1 MNKKEIA
8 GKRFCRKIAAAMTAA
23 LLAVMLL
30 TAFPM
35 DTVRAAGNIK
45 NSLQLQ
51 ISGKK
56 VTKKTYRMGQGTKKR
71 LKVTGQK
78 IKSATFHSSKKS
90 VASVSKSGVIRAKT
104 EGTARITVVVKTGK
118 SGGKQRK
125 KTVWMKV
132 RVVKSPNSDVAEKP
146 NETEIPSATDRP
158 ANIVVPTVSP
168 GITNTSNP
176 TAVPT
181 LPASST
187 PPAVDK
193 PSSGGGKILIAYFTR
208 SGNTQT
214 LADSIQQKTGGTVF
228 RIETVR
234 TYSEDY
240 SEILSEALQ
249 EKNEN
254 ARPELKTSVDN
265 MAEYETVFVGYP
277 IWHGDTPMAVRT
289 FLESYDFTGKK
300 VIPFCSSGSS
310 SPETSY
316 ASVRASAAGA
326 EVLNG
331 FWTRG
336 ADAANAADEVN
347 QWIDGLGILQK
358 SEEET
363 MADKIHI
370 TAGGTTFTAVL
381 AENSSAEALKEL
393 LSGGPLTIHMSD
405 YGNMEKVG
413 PLGTSLPRNDEPI
426 VTEPGDIILY
436 QGNSFVI
443 YYDTNTWN
451 FTRIGKIES
460 VTKEQLLSAFG
471 SGDVTVT
478 ISLFQEH

>member
-1 MNKKEIA
+1 MNKKEVA
-8 GKRFCRKIAAAMTAA
+8 EKRFCRKIAAAMTAV
-23 LLAVMLL
+23 LMAVMLL
-30 TAFPM
+30 PAFPM

-56 VTKKTYRMGQGTKKR
+56 VTKKTYRMGQGTKKK

-90 VASVSKSGVIRAKT
+90 VASVSKSGVIHAKK
-104 EGTARITVVVKTGK
+104 EGTTKITAVIKTGK

-146 NETEIPSATDRP
+146 NETEIPSA
-158 ANIVVPTVSP
+158 
-168 GITNTSNP
+168 
-176 TAVPT
+176 
-181 LPASST
+181 SST
-187 PPAVDK
+187 PPAADK

-234 TYSEDY
+234 NYSEDY
-240 SEILSEALQ
+240 SEILSEAMQ
-249 EKNEN
+249 EKKEN

-336 ADAANAADEVN
+336 ADVANAADEVN
-347 QWIDGLGILQK
+347 QWIDGLGILHVSGK
-358 SEEET
+358 FIS
-363 MADKIHI
+363 H
-370 TAGGTTFTAVL
+370 
-381 AENSSAEALKEL
+381 L
-393 LSGGPLTIHMSD
+393 L
-405 YGNMEKVG
+405 
-413 PLGTSLPRNDEPI
+413 
-426 VTEPGDIILY
+426 
-436 QGNSFVI
+436 
-443 YYDTNTWN
+443 
-451 FTRIGKIES
+451 
-460 VTKEQLLSAFG
+460 
-471 SGDVTVT
+471 
-478 ISLFQEH
+478 

>member
-8 GKRFCRKIAAAMTAA
+8 GKRFCRKIAAAMTAV
-23 LLAVMLL
+23 LMAVMLL

-51 ISGKK
+51 IGGKK

-104 EGTARITVVVKTGK
+104 EGTAKITAVVKTGK

-181 LPASST
+181 PPASST

-277 IWHGDTPMAVRT
+277 
-289 FLESYDFTGKK
+289 K
-300 VIPFCSSGSS
+300 
-310 SPETSY
+310 
-316 ASVRASAAGA
+316 
-326 EVLNG
+326 
-331 FWTRG
+331 
-336 ADAANAADEVN
+336 
-347 QWIDGLGILQK
+347 
-358 SEEET
+358 
-363 MADKIHI
+363 
-370 TAGGTTFTAVL
+370 
-381 AENSSAEALKEL
+381 
-393 LSGGPLTIHMSD
+393 
-405 YGNMEKVG
+405 ME
-413 PLGTSLPRNDEPI
+413 
-426 VTEPGDIILY
+426 Y
-436 QGNSFVI
+436 QNHCV
-443 YYDTNTWN
+443 
-451 FTRIGKIES
+451 
-460 VTKEQLLSAFG
+460 
-471 SGDVTVT
+471 
-478 ISLFQEH
+478 